1 MSARAAAR
9 SRSRSAASSTMGSWP
24 SGASTTEDMPAR
36 PCSCTSRSR
45 TAPSSLPSQ
54 PSSSRKTWARTG
66 STPSNNDRAARSR
79 RVATRMSCSSSGSSP
94 SRVPGSL
101 ARTTASWRRRTAKA
115 RSPMVDRAEMSVGPR
130 SGVPGISSPEGQQPR
145 LELGEARR
153 LEPAGHAQLLHDR
166 LQRVEPVGVD
176 LDLDAPEL
184 HGALPVAHDDHR
196 VVERDLRHVDTA
208 DPQREGAPAGAHLEH
223 LVQPAGTD
231 DGAQAASDRSVVSE
245 PVQTGRGEDLGDLQ
259 ALAQAAPLRG
269 AVVLEGDLVA
279 AAAAPGADDEAG
291 AGDAPVVAVEIGVDQ
306 PARRAGERGHR
317 PSVAR
322 LDGEGGEG
330 GQPAFHRPQVE
341 GVELP
346 LDLDGVV
353 PARLLSLGIRHRVH
367 ATAGSRPLSRG
378 AIAAVAWGC
387 DGNLRRSG
395 ATSNDG

>member
-1 MSARAAAR
+1 
-9 SRSRSAASSTMGSWP
+9 
-24 SGASTTEDMPAR
+24 
-36 PCSCTSRSR
+36 
-45 TAPSSLPSQ
+45 
-54 PSSSRKTWARTG
+54 
-66 STPSNNDRAARSR
+66 
-79 RVATRMSCSSSGSSP
+79 
-94 SRVPGSL
+94 
-101 ARTTASWRRRTAKA
+101 
-115 RSPMVDRAEMSVGPR
+115 MVDRAEMSVGPR
-130 SGVPGISSPEGQQPR
+130 SGVPGISSPRASNPASN
-145 LELGEARR
+145 LERR
-153 LEPAGHAQLLHDR
+153 AGWSPQVMRSCSTIGSSASSQSGSTSTSTR
-166 LQRVEPVGVD
+166 RSCMGRCPVPD
-176 LDLDAPEL
+176 
-184 HGALPVAHDDHR
+184 DDHR

-223 LVQPAGTD
+223 LAQTARTD

-269 AVVLEGDLVA
+269 VVVLEGDLVA
-279 AAAAPGADDEAG
+279 AAATPGADDEAG

-306 PARRAGERGHR
+306 PARRASERGHR

-353 PARLLSLGIRHRVH
+353 PARLLSLGIRHRAH
-367 ATAGSRPLSRG
+367 ATAGSRRFPGG
-378 AIAAVAWGC
+378 AIAAVARGRN
-387 DGNLRRSG
+387 GNLRRSG

>member
-1 MSARAAAR
+1 
-9 SRSRSAASSTMGSWP
+9 MGSWP
-24 SGASTTEDMPAR
+24 SGSVDDGGHAR
-36 PCSCTSRSR
+36 QTLQLHVQVAHGPEQ
-45 TAPSSLPSQ
+45 PSQ
-54 PSSSRKTWARTG
+54 PAELLAEDLGPDGQHTLEQRQGGAQ
-66 STPSNNDRAARSR
+66 PSR
-79 RVATRMSCSSSGSSP
+79 RHPHVVQLLGILAEPRAGLLGPHHGELTPEHGEGEIPHGGPSGDVGRP
-94 SRVPGSL
+94 EVRRPGDL
-101 ARTTASWRRRTAKA
+101 L
-115 RSPMVDRAEMSVGPR
+115 
-130 SGVPGISSPEGQQPR
+130 PEGQQPC

-176 LDLDAPEL
+176 LDLDAAEL
-184 HGALPVAHDDHR
+184 HGALPGAHDDHR

-223 LVQPAGTD
+223 LAQPAGTD
-231 DGAQAASDRSVVSE
+231 DGAQPASDRSVVSE
-245 PVQTGRGEDLGDLQ
+245 PVQTGRREDLGDLQ

-353 PARLLSLGIRHRVH
+353 PARLLSLGIRHRAH

-378 AIAAVAWGC
+378 AIAAVARGR